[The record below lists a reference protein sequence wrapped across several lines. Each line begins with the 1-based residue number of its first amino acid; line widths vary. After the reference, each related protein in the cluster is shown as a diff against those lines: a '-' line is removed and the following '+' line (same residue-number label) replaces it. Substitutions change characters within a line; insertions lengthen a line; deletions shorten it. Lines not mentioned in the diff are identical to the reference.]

1 MTVLSILVQVLIV
14 LGIFNFASLPYLVLK
29 GQTDLS
35 KHTKKLLISELMFLA
50 IMNNAKI
57 KLTVPTLCR
66 YVSKKFLFIQKAN
79 ISFDFIWIEL
89 LRSMAIHI
97 VISK

>member
-1 MTVLSILVQVLIV
+1 MKSRMLYCLRFQVFLNANLPETSQILSAQMTVLSILFQVLIV
-14 LGIFNFASLPYLVLK
+14 LGIFNFASLPYLVPK

-57 KLTVPTLCR
+57 
-66 YVSKKFLFIQKAN
+66 N
-79 ISFDFIWIEL
+79 
-89 LRSMAIHI
+89 
-97 VISK
+97 